1 LKILSFTLG
10 LKVGKVSDLGLES
23 LLKVVVMQKQV
34 FFPTG
39 SVLFREGD
47 PAEGAYLILT
57 GEVGTEMES
66 PQKESLAL
74 ASVQPPA
81 YLGLVDSVAGEKYS
95 CTGRAVRDTR
105 GIFIPRSELLT
116 NFSQPETKLEL
127 LRALA
132 NEVSGSYKEL
142 RMVRDKHSKR
152 SGPRKRIS
160 QPSA

>member
-1 LKILSFTLG
+1 MKVVKFLTLG
-10 LKVGKVSDLGLES
+10 WES
-23 LLKVVVMQKQV
+23 LHNVIAMQKQV

-57 GEVGTEMES
+57 GEVTTAMES
-66 PQKESLAL
+66 PTKESLHL

-116 NFSQPETKLEL
+116 NFSNPETKLEL

-142 RMVRDKHSKR
+142 RMVRDRHSKR
-152 SGPRKRIS
+152 SGPRKRTS